1 MNDYEL
7 MRKSEQY
14 DEAITLDQFTHDE
27 IMEIAKQK
35 NQKFKDNYFDFYD
48 DIKHHSKPK
57 QDW

>member
-1 MNDYEL
+1 

-27 IMEIAKQK
+27 IMEMAKQK